1 MTVKKKL
8 PSKRLSVSLPGELYA
23 KLELYLRLFGEGA
36 GANDVMAEA
45 LRLCLDAD
53 KDFRR
58 IWEEDSARR
67 AAGSVGTASARTP
80 AVTPARAG
88 SAGPLPPGQDQKG
101 SIR

>member
-36 GANDVMAEA
+36 GANDVLAEA

-58 IWEEDSARR
+58 IWEEESARR
-67 AAGSVGTASARTP
+67 AADPVGIASARTP
-80 AVTPARAG
+80 GMASPRAG
-88 SAGPLPPGQDQKG
+88 SGGPVPPVQDQKG